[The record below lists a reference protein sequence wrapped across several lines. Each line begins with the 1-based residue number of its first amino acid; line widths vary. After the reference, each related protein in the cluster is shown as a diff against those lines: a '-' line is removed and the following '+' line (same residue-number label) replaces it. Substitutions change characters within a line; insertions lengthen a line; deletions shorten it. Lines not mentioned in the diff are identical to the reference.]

1 MKGSHNECA
10 AEQSNLNSTL
20 GSNSMPLTDEV
31 AKELLRSLE
40 QRGAM
45 REKMGA
51 LQIAMHLTLRIMRLQ
66 CCPSRY
72 CNAAWQSFECS
83 F

>member
-1 MKGSHNECA
+1 MKGSRNECA

-51 LQIAMHLTLRIMRLQ
+51 LQIAMHLRIMRLQ
-66 CCPSRY
+66 CCPSGY
-72 CNAAWQSFECS
+72 CNAIAAWQSLECS

>member
-1 MKGSHNECA
+1 MKGSRNECA

-45 REKMGA
+45 REKIGA
-51 LQIAMHLTLRIMRLQ
+51 LQIAMH
-66 CCPSRY
+66 Y
-72 CNAAWQSFECS
+72 E
-83 F
+83 

>member
-1 MKGSHNECA
+1 MKGSRNECA

-51 LQIAMHLTLRIMRLQ
+51 LQIAMHLRIMRLQ
-66 CCPSRY
+66 CCPSGY
-72 CNAAWQSFECS
+72 CNAA
-83 F
+83 

>member
-1 MKGSHNECA
+1 MKCSCNECA

-51 LQIAMHLTLRIMRLQ
+51 LQIAMHLRIMRPQ
-66 CCPSRY
+66 
-72 CNAAWQSFECS
+72 
-83 F
+83 